1 MWENGNMTAAT
12 HENQMDNSVQLRRLL
27 NETEDLVQNVQ
38 QALGRIGGELER
50 LGIPSWTLPTFSRG
64 RACPELDLLSPRESE
79 VVELFMEGQRVSNI
93 AGILFISQHTVRN
106 HLQSVYRKL
115 GVSSQAELIKKLKG
129 SPRPALVPREL
140 V

>member
-1 MWENGNMTAAT
+1 MTAAT
-12 HENQMDNSVQLRRLL
+12 PENVTNDSEQLVRLL
-27 NETEDLVQNVQ
+27 NETDGLVNDVQ
-38 QALGRIGGELER
+38 MALRRIGVELER
-50 LGIPSWTLPTFSRG
+50 LGIPSWTLPSFSRPP
-64 RACPELDLLSPRESE
+64 ACPELDLLSPRESE

-115 GVSSQAELIKKLKG
+115 GVSSQAELIEKLKG
-129 SPRPALVPREL
+129 SPRPTLVPTES